1 MLKNQDVLQPRPRPP
16 PRPQRQCDSQ
26 LRSLQLP
33 TATRARQHLLWPRGW
48 RQLRRGRT
56 ATDLGGQSSNA
67 HHSLRRATQGCA
79 CAASAHR
86 RSGASTAA
94 SSPGPVAST
103 EHHFH
108 RATAAPTTSTTPA
121 TTALTTATATAVFPS
136 ICYSI
141 APASAAS
148 GKIRWHCNLRLEEG
162 IDVALFPHFSR

>member
-33 TATRARQHLLWPRGW
+33 AAPRARQHLLRPRGW
-48 RQLRRGRT
+48 RQLCRGRT
-56 ATDLGGQSSNA
+56 ATDLGGQGSDAND
-67 HHSLRRATQGCA
+67 SLRRTAKGCA
-79 CAASAHR
+79 HAASAHR

-94 SSPGPVAST
+94 SPPGPVAST

-108 RATAAPTTSTTPA
+108 RATAAATTSTTPA
-121 TTALTTATATAVFPS
+121 TTALTTATAVFPS
-136 ICYSI
+136 ICDSI

-148 GKIRWHCNLRLEEG
+148 GKIRWHLRLEEG
-162 IDVALFPHFSR
+162 IVVALVPHFRR